1 MKLLAQKNVKY
12 TLPEFF
18 SKVINYDFISG
29 IVLNIL
35 KTKDNVLVV
44 VNLRSA
50 DENYLNTIYANEFLN
65 LKGFEM
71 TPLKEVI
78 NYLNRIGYKKKV
90 ILNIIPYLP
99 VQLTEEENKRL
110 FLEYLEYVKKI
121 KEILNN
127 NNLEMY
133 IHSVSRSL
141 IDLIK
146 KENIK
151 SKLGFAIVG
160 FDLNYID
167 VDYYVFIVSTLN
179 IPLLKQ
185 QLDNSKE
192 IMVYVSTDYE
202 ISYLYD
208 IFKGNKKTD
217 LTKEIS
223 KSIYLIGNYPEVLNE
238 TFLV

>member
-1 MKLLAQKNVKY
+1 MKILAQKNTKY

-18 SKVINYDFISG
+18 SNVINYDYISG
-29 IVLNIL
+29 IVLNVV
-35 KTKDNVLVV
+35 KTSDNVLVV
-44 VNLRSA
+44 INLSSG
-50 DENYLNTIYANEFLN
+50 EESYVKTVYSNEFLN

-71 TPLKEVI
+71 APLKEII
-78 NYLNRIGYKKKV
+78 NYLKRINYKRKV

-99 VQLTEEENKRL
+99 IQLTEEQNKLL
-110 FLEYLEYVKKI
+110 FLEYQEYARNLKNI
-121 KEILNN
+121 INN
-127 NNLEMY
+127 SNLDMY

-146 KENIK
+146 KENLK

-167 VDYYVFIVSTLN
+167 VDYYVFTPEMLN
-179 IPLLKQ
+179 FPLMKQ

-192 IMVYVSTDYE
+192 IMVYIGTDYE

-208 IFKGNKKTD
+208 IFKGNKITD
-217 LTKEIS
+217 LTKEIAG
-223 KSIYLIGNYPEVLNE
+223 SIYLIGNYPEVLNK
-238 TFLV
+238 TFLS

>member
-121 KEILNN
+121 KEILKN
-127 NNLEMY
+127 NNLDMY

-160 FDLNYID
+160 IDLNYID

-217 LTKEIS
+217 LTKEIA